1 MLPLDVPV
9 PALET
14 LFAVPQPWD
23 VESDDEVELDDELE
37 LGLDVLELLD
47 GVDELLELEDVGD
60 DVEVVEVV
68 LVLVLV
74 QDAAVAWWAR
84 SAPMPPTAR
93 TPAASTPTPSSRERC
108 ITGDVFDIF
117 FSWYR

>member
-14 LFAVPQPWD
+14 LFAVPQLWD

-37 LGLDVLELLD
+37 LRLDVLELLD

-60 DVEVVEVV
+60 DVEVV

-74 QDAAVAWWAR
+74 PDAAVAWWAR
-84 SAPMPPTAR
+84 SAPMPPTAT

>member
-47 GVDELLELEDVGD
+47 GVDEPLELEDVGD

-68 LVLVLV
+68 LVLVP
-74 QDAAVAWWAR
+74 DAAVAWWAR
-84 SAPMPPTAR
+84 SAPMPPTAT

>member
-23 VESDDEVELDDELE
+23 VESDDEVELE

-60 DVEVVEVV
+60 DVEVV
-68 LVLVLV
+68 LVLVP
-74 QDAAVAWWAR
+74 DAAVAWWAR
-84 SAPMPPTAR
+84 SAPMPPTAT